1 MAQDGSTPRR
11 RPAPA
16 PPSARPPAPG
26 PPRPPS
32 PALMRDRRDPALS
45 VRPVDWTPQPAAAAQ
60 RRVQRQAEQDEA
72 LAAEAAAWRAVSARI
87 MATGRGSSSAAPAGA
102 LYTVAS
108 GAPTPTAR
116 GSRLRLTEERVHVV
130 GAWNATLAQMQAV
143 VDAPEDSWTADLGR
157 TDYYLRQDL
166 SVQVTR
172 AEGVVVGIYRSGW
185 AVARRP
191 AAPLPD
197 EPGAAPR
204 PSGGQ
209 GTRYPTNRREL
220 LKRLRAAGFEVS
232 TSGAT
237 HGKIT
242 HPEHPGRFLPFASTP
257 STHRHGRHVVTA
269 VRRVF
274 GIDLRD

>member
-1 MAQDGSTPRR
+1 MAQDAPTPRR
-11 RPAPA
+11 R
-16 PPSARPPAPG
+16 
-26 PPRPPS
+26 PS
-32 PALMRDRRDPALS
+32 PALMRGRRDPALS
-45 VRPVDWTPQPAAAAQ
+45 VRPVDWTPLPAAAAQ
-60 RRVQRQAEQDEA
+60 RQEQQRSERDEA
-72 LAAEAAAWRAVSARI
+72 LAAEAAAWRAVTARI
-87 MATGRGSSSAAPAGA
+87 AASGPGSSSEAPTGA

-108 GAPTPTAR
+108 GAPAPTAR
-116 GSRLRLTEERVHVV
+116 GSRLRLAEERVHVV

-143 VDAPEDSWTADLGR
+143 VDAPEDSWSADLGR
-157 TDYYLRQDL
+157 TDYYLRGDL

-172 AEGVVVGIYRSGW
+172 AEGIVVGIYRSGW

-191 AAPLPD
+191 EAPLPD
-197 EPGAAPR
+197 EPGADPR

-209 GTRYPTNRREL
+209 GTRYPTNRRDL
-220 LKRLRAAGFEVS
+220 LTRLRAAGFQVS
-232 TSGAT
+232 TSGST

-274 GIDLRD
+274 GIDLRG